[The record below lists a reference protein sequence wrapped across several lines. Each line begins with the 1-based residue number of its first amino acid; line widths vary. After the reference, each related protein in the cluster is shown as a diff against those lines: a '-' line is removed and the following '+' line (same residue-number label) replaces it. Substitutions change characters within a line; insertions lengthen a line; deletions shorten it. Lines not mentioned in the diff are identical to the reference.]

1 MKKGFLLL
9 SMIAITYLLTT
20 TIYSYF
26 FGLPPF
32 NYGITVGYPT
42 IYYSFRV
49 SPIETQYGSIK
60 LSCSLSL
67 DKRWFIFAFNA
78 IFCLKSLKTA
88 RRI

>member
-49 SPIETQYGSIK
+49 SPIETQYGFIGGINIFYNI
-60 LSCSLSL
+60 LIILGIYIL
-67 DKRWFIFAFNA
+67 IQWMINYKRVVDE
-78 IFCLKSLKTA
+78 K
-88 RRI
+88 